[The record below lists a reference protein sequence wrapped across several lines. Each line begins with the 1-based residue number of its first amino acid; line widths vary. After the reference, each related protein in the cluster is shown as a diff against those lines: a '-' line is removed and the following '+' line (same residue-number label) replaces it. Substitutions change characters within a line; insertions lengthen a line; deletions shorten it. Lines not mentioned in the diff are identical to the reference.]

1 MKFPSSDPVV
11 LSRSRAVGLSPSQVP
26 LAAHSPAGL
35 PDRCAASNAHP
46 TFPPHGRTMRVA
58 ATTAL
63 LLHATT
69 SVSAF
74 HPAVN
79 RAFSISQPRL
89 RRSSALCAN
98 EFDDW
103 WKARKILHDGQRLTQ
118 ALETLPLD
126 SNSVAV
132 VLNTFVR
139 SSYAKQLCDYCYVQP
154 TDYFTVEGMF
164 QTVKLIDNRIEIELK
179 DAFKQRSKPLLD
191 RLALYLKA
199 RVPGIVQMQA
209 VERWDPTAPPS
220 VISTRPLL

>member
-1 MKFPSSDPVV
+1 M
-11 LSRSRAVGLSPSQVP
+11 G
-26 LAAHSPAGL
+26 
-35 PDRCAASNAHP
+35 
-46 TFPPHGRTMRVA
+46 TMRVA
-58 ATTAL
+58 GSMRVATMRARGLATTAL

-199 RVPGIVQMQA
+199 RVPGIVQMQT